1 MIFLKNKIK
10 FSNLL
15 YQTKNE
21 KFILPNF
28 ILNLFSVQFIQNLNY
43 KKWTN
48 FIIKCKIY
56 NFLELII
63 FKLNNINKI
72 IKCYIYI

>member
-43 KKWTN
+43 KK
-48 FIIKCKIY
+48 
-56 NFLELII
+56 
-63 FKLNNINKI
+63 
-72 IKCYIYI
+72 

>member
-28 ILNLFSVQFIQNLNY
+28 ILNLFS
-43 KKWTN
+43 
-48 FIIKCKIY
+48 CSIY
-56 NFLELII
+56 SK
-63 FKLNNINKI
+63 FKLQKMN
-72 IKCYIYI
+72 